1 MTAQLSMFTGREV
14 LGRKQLKGKPI
25 APIGEGE
32 LVLRVQDTRPAPE
45 LDMPKPQCQWARYH
59 EHKHPAHWEY
69 CIEDALP
76 GQRYCEDHAK
86 APQPPP
92 EPTREAVPL
101 MPKCRPDW
109 DPDILDKEGYHAL
122 AAKVRELDAERAKGN
137 GWTPPRR
144 RINKRALAH
153 DRKRKA
159 AQKEARQ

>member
-1 MTAQLSMFTGREV
+1 MTAQLSMFTGREI

-25 APIGEGE
+25 PPIGEPD
-32 LVLRVQDTRPAPE
+32 LVLKVQDSRKPPALALDAPE
-45 LDMPKPQCQWARYH
+45 
-59 EHKHPAHWEY
+59 
-69 CIEDALP
+69 
-76 GQRYCEDHAK
+76 
-86 APQPPP
+86 PPP

-109 DPDILDKEGYHAL
+109 DPDKLDSEGYHAL
-122 AAKVRELDAERAKGN
+122 AARVRELDAERAKGN
-137 GWTPPRR
+137 GWKPPGR